1 LKGLLFS
8 LASLGILALVV
19 LPNALGAGG
28 GKTIAG
34 APTLRVGVRVG
45 DSHKLP
51 GCANSFTTS
60 GYGEIWRIPLRRG
73 DQLQLVYGS
82 KDSNP
87 VQILLLDPAATDKNT
102 TSSDVLDQAWTY
114 QQDDIAYTA
123 TKTGRYSILVRTFYG
138 CQNGL
143 SYYLTAKVHHP
154 AGV

>member
-1 LKGLLFS
+1 LKGLLFF
-8 LASLGILALVV
+8 LASSCILASVV

-28 GKTIAG
+28 GKTIAS

-51 GCANSFTTS
+51 GCSNSFTTS

-73 DQLQLVYGS
+73 DQLRLVYGS

-87 VQILLLDPAATDKNT
+87 VQILLLDPAATDENT
-102 TSSDVLDQAWTY
+102 TAADVLDQAWTY

-123 TKTGRYSILVRTFYG
+123 TKAGRYSILVRTFYG

-143 SYYLTAKVHHP
+143 AYYLTAQVRHAAKV
-154 AGV
+154 